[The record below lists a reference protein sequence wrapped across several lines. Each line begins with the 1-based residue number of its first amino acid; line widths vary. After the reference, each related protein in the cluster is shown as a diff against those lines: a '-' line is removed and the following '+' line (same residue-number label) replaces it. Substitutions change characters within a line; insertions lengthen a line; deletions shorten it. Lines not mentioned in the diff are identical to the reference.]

1 MNFVYFKGNFVPL
14 EKAKISI
21 LTHAFNYGT
30 GVFEGIKGYYNQKQ
44 NQLFIFRT
52 EEHLER
58 MKRNC
63 RIIKIYID
71 KPTENL
77 KELVVELIRRNKFK
91 TDVYIRPLAYKSSEK
106 VGVCLPDEHDFCI
119 FSVPVSHYFDPEKP
133 IKACLSSWRRI
144 EDNAIPGRGKIT
156 GAYVNSAL
164 AGQEARDN
172 GFDEAIFL
180 NEDGHVSEGAAMN
193 LFIVKDGMLHTPSL
207 SQNILEGIT
216 RDTVMEISREELG
229 IRTIE
234 RIIDRTEL
242 YTAEEVF
249 LCGTLAEVVSV
260 GSIDHRP
267 IGSGERGKITK
278 EVMKLFYKIVNGEI
292 EKYRKWLTL
301 VY

>member
-1 MNFVYFKGNFVPL
+1 MNFVYFKGSFVPL
-14 EKAKISI
+14 EEARVSI

-30 GVFEGIKGYYNQKQ
+30 GVFEGLKGYYNQKQ
-44 NQLFIFRT
+44 NQLYIFRV

-63 RIIKIYID
+63 RIIKIDLD
-71 KPTENL
+71 KPTAGL
-77 KELVVELIRRNKFK
+77 KELVVELVRKNEFK
-91 TDVYIRPLAYKSSEK
+91 TDIYLRPLAYKSSEK
-106 VGVCLPDEHDFCI
+106 VGVKLPDEYDFCI
-119 FSVPVSHYFDPEKP
+119 FAVPVSHYFDPDKP

-164 AGQEARDN
+164 AAQEARDN
-172 GFDEAIFL
+172 GFDEAIFM

-193 LFIVKDGMLHTPSL
+193 LFLVKKGMLHTPSL
-207 SQNILEGIT
+207 NQNILEGIT
-216 RDTVMEISREELG
+216 RDTIMEISREELG
-229 IRTIE
+229 IRTME
-234 RIIDRTEL
+234 RAIDRTEL
-242 YTAEEVF
+242 YTADEVF

-267 IGSGERGKITK
+267 IGSGKKGKMTSEI
-278 EVMKLFYKIVNGEI
+278 MKFFYKIVNGEI
-292 EKYRKWLTL
+292 DKYGKWLTP

>member
-1 MNFVYFKGNFVPL
+1 MKIVYFKENFVPL
-14 EKAKISI
+14 KEAKISI

-30 GVFEGIKGYYNQKQ
+30 GVFEGIKGYYNPKQ
-44 NQLFIFRT
+44 NQFYIFRV

-63 RIIKIYID
+63 RIIKINID
-71 KPTENL
+71 KSTEEL
-77 KELVVELIRRNKFK
+77 KELVVKLIRKNKYK
-91 TDVYIRPLAYKSSEK
+91 TEVYIRPLAYKSSEK
-106 VGVCLPDEHDFCI
+106 VGVKLPDEYDFCI
-119 FSVPVSHYFDPEKP
+119 FSVPVAHYFDPNKP
-133 IKACLSSWRRI
+133 IRAGVSSWRRI

-156 GAYVNSAL
+156 GAYVISAL

-193 LFIVKDGMLHTPSL
+193 LFLIRNGMLHTPSL

-216 RDTVMEISREELG
+216 RGTVMEICREELG

-242 YTAEEVF
+242 YTADEVF
-249 LCGTLAEVVSV
+249 LCGTLVEIVSV

-267 IGSGERGKITK
+267 VGRGKKGKITS
-278 EVMKLFYKIVNGEI
+278 EIMKLFYKIVNGEI
-292 EKYRKWLTL
+292 EKYRKWLTP